1 MVTIITGTTKKPTSS
16 ELLKKFFHSHHEL
29 DGYLYIGYPIIGT
42 VDGAYPID
50 GLWISPAKGLVIFNL
65 IEGKNTEG
73 YEEAQDDCANK
84 IEAKLKGYRQLVN
97 KRKLCVEINV
107 ITYAPALMHNLEYD
121 EDYPLCISDNDLQK
135 QIETLKWE
143 NSGYYEQLVSVL
155 QAISTIR
162 KGKKRREATKPDS
175 RGSKLKAIEDQI
187 SCLDKYQSKAV
198 IETVEG
204 VQRIRGLA
212 GSGKTIVL
220 ALKVAYLYTMYENK
234 MIAVT
239 FNSRALKG
247 QFIQLITNFIVE
259 NTNEEPDWSRIKII
273 HAWGSKNSEG
283 LYFNFCKANN
293 LVCYDYMDAC
303 QKYGRNSSAFDRVCE
318 EAVESVTNPQPLY
331 DVILVDEAQDFSKYF
346 LQMCYMSLPHES
358 RMLVY
363 AYDEL
368 QSLDNKNVESPEDIF
383 GYSNGRPNVV
393 LDNSNGKAE
402 DIVLSKCY
410 RNSRPVLITAHSLG
424 FGIYRKKEAR
434 EETSLVQLFEDKQLW
449 EDIGYTVKEGVIRD
463 GEFVTLYRTEET
475 SPAFL
480 EDHSSIDDLIQFR
493 RFENNVQE
501 ADWIVEDI
509 EKNLHDEELRYQD
522 IMIIHPDPKITKSYV
537 SHIRVKLMEKGIKS
551 HIVGVQTTPD
561 DFFQEDSIAISQ
573 IYRAKGNEA
582 AVVYLINADLCA
594 RGINLSRK
602 RNIIFTAM
610 TRSKAWVRVSGIGD
624 DMDLLI
630 QEFNSVKERN
640 FQLEFTYPDKSQ
652 RKNMRIIHRDMTQ
665 NELRDIRKSNSN
677 LADITSKLA
686 NGEIRKEDLD
696 EDTVNRLK
704 DVLYN

>member
-1 MVTIITGTTKKPTSS
+1 
-16 ELLKKFFHSHHEL
+16 
-29 DGYLYIGYPIIGT
+29 
-42 VDGAYPID
+42 
-50 GLWISPAKGLVIFNL
+50 
-65 IEGKNTEG
+65 
-73 YEEAQDDCANK
+73 
-84 IEAKLKGYRQLVN
+84 
-97 KRKLCVEINV
+97 
-107 ITYAPALMHNLEYD
+107 
-121 EDYPLCISDNDLQK
+121 
-135 QIETLKWE
+135 
-143 NSGYYEQLVSVL
+143 
-155 QAISTIR
+155 
-162 KGKKRREATKPDS
+162 
-175 RGSKLKAIEDQI
+175 
-187 SCLDKYQSKAV
+187 
-198 IETVEG
+198 
-204 VQRIRGLA
+204 
-212 GSGKTIVL
+212 
-220 ALKVAYLYTMYENK
+220 
-234 MIAVT
+234 
-239 FNSRALKG
+239 
-247 QFIQLITNFIVE
+247 
-259 NTNEEPDWSRIKII
+259 
-273 HAWGSKNSEG
+273 
-283 LYFNFCKANN
+283 
-293 LVCYDYMDAC
+293 MDAC

-383 GYSNGRPNVV
+383 GYSNGRSNVV

-582 AVVYLINADLCA
+582 AIVYLINADLCA